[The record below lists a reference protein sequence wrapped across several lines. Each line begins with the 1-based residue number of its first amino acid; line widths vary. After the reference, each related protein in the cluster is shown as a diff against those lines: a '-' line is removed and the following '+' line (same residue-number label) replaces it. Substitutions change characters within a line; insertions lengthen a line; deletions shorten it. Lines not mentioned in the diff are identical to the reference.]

1 MNQIIPDR
9 IIILYPNHAHKL
21 IRTAVQV
28 HVKHLLSTHWEEVSS
43 RKVGAPSV
51 SLEERIV
58 RLVLEHRKIALEQA
72 LGWCE
77 SQVYDLEASKRDE
90 YRRGQRRGS
99 QDCVHVVSQ
108 LLQDEP
114 PVEVLK

>member
-9 IIILYPNHAHKL
+9 IIVINTNPAHHL

-28 HVKHLLSTHWEEVSS
+28 HVKHLLSTHWEEISG
-43 RKVGAPSV
+43 RKLGAPSI

-58 RLVLEHRKIALEQA
+58 RLILEHRKIALGQA
-72 LGWCE
+72 LDWCT
-77 SQVYDLEASKRDE
+77 SQVYDLEASKKDE
-90 YRRGQRRGS
+90 YRRGQRRGAH
-99 QDCVHVVSQ
+99 DCVHVVSQ

-114 PVEVLK
+114 HA